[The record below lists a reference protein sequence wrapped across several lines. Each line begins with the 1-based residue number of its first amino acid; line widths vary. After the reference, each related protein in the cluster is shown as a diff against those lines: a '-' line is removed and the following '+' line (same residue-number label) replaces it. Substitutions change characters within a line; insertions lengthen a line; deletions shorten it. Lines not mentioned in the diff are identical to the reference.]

1 MDENSVRDWFGA
13 AFLELHPLLQQLH
26 RHGGILSG
34 AIDVEIPGGLAGFA
48 GRALAKRLGVP
59 TDGARHELSVT
70 ISHEADGLHWDR
82 CFDGRTIM
90 RSLFVPVGQRPT
102 GYWVESTG
110 PLKMDLTVDIVDGGW
125 YWRCL
130 RLTVKG
136 LRLPV
141 WLFPKSRAYKRIED
155 GNYRFYVGFSV
166 PLLGTVLSYSGLLQ
180 PAPTN
185 EPRS

>member
-1 MDENSVRDWFGA
+1 MDGNSVRDWFGP
-13 AFLELHPLLQQLH
+13 AFFELHPLLQGLH
-26 RHGGILSG
+26 RHGGDLSG
-34 AIDVEIPGGLAGFA
+34 TIEVEIPGGLAGLA

-59 TDGARHELSVT
+59 IDGARHELSVK
-70 ISHEADGLHWDR
+70 ISHQVDGLHWDR

-90 RSLFVPVGQRPT
+90 RSLFVPVGRRPT
-102 GYWVESTG
+102 GYWMERSG
-110 PLKMDLTVDIVDGGW
+110 PLKMYLTVDIVDGGW

-130 RLTVKG
+130 RLRVKG

-166 PLLGTVLSYSGLLQ
+166 PLLGTILSYSGLLQ
-180 PAPTN
+180 PVPTN
-185 EPRS
+185 ESRS